1 MPDPLTSLFV
11 VMLVAAAAPIVTRLL
26 PDAVPQVLVLLIG
39 GVLIGP
45 EVLGWAERPDIELIA
60 QVGLGLLFLLAGYE
74 LPPLLLR
81 QRTGRLALYAW
92 SVSVVLAML
101 IVALLELAGLVKAF
115 VPVSLAL
122 TTTALGTLLPI
133 LRDNGMLSGPVG
145 SFIFAAGAVGELG
158 PVLAISI
165 FLGANGSWQSLLAI
179 SGIALA
185 AYLLARLPRRLAGT
199 RLGGI
204 VASTQEATS
213 QSVLRATIC
222 LLLGALLLTQDFG
235 LDIVLGAFLA
245 GMILKGSSD
254 TPEEQHERLLD
265 KLDTVAYGFFI
276 PVFFVFSGMG
286 LDLASVAD
294 NPGRL
299 LVFFALML
307 LVRGAPALW
316 IYRKDLRLP
325 ERVQLMLLSATALP
339 LIIALAEIGLENGTM
354 LPENAAAL
362 VGAGALTVAVFPWAA
377 TRIRDRYQP
386 DTVPVTA
393 PDLR

>member
-81 QRTGRLALYAW
+81 QRAGRLALYAW
-92 SVSVVLAML
+92 LVSVVLAMA
-101 IVALLELAGLVKAF
+101 IVGLLELAGLVKAF

-133 LRDNGMLSGPVG
+133 LRDNGMLTGPFG

-158 PVLAISI
+158 PVLAISV

-179 SGIALA
+179 LGIAGV
-185 AYLLARLPRRLAGT
+185 AYVLARLPRHLVGT

-222 LLLGALLLTQDFG
+222 LLLGALLLTRDFG

-254 TPEEQHERLLD
+254 TPEAQHERLLD
-265 KLDTVAYGFFI
+265 KLDAVAYGFFI

-286 LDLASVAD
+286 LDLASLAD
-294 NPGRL
+294 NPVRL
-299 LVFFALML
+299 LVLFVLML
-307 LVRGAPALW
+307 LVRGGPALW
-316 IYRKDLRLP
+316 VYRKDLRLP
-325 ERVQLMLLSATALP
+325 ERVELMLLSATALP

-377 TRIRDRYQP
+377 TWLRDRHRP
-386 DTVPVTA
+386 ETAPVTTS
-393 PDLR
+393 DLR

>member
-26 PDAVPQVLVLLIG
+26 PAAVPQVLVLLIG
-39 GVLIGP
+39 GVLVGP
-45 EVLGWAERPDIELIA
+45 EALGWAERADIELIA

-81 QRTGRLALYAW
+81 QRTGRLALRAW
-92 SVSVVLAML
+92 IISVVLAMA
-101 IVALLELAGLVKAF
+101 VVGLLELAGVVKAF

-133 LRDNGMLSGPVG
+133 LRDNGMLAGPIG
-145 SFIFAAGAVGELG
+145 SYIFAAGAVGELG
-158 PVLAISI
+158 PVLAISV

-204 VASTQEATS
+204 VATTQEATS

-222 LLLGALLLTQDFG
+222 LLLGALLLTRDFG

-254 TPEEQHERLLD
+254 TPETEHERLLD
-265 KLDTVAYGFFI
+265 KLDAVAYGFFI

-286 LDLASVAD
+286 LDLASVAE

-307 LVRGAPALW
+307 LLRGAPALW
-316 IYRKDLRLP
+316 VYRKDLRLP
-325 ERVQLMLLSATALP
+325 ERFELMLLSATALP

-377 TRIRDRYQP
+377 TWVRDRSETTP
-386 DTVPVTA
+386 ATA
-393 PDLR
+393 SDLR